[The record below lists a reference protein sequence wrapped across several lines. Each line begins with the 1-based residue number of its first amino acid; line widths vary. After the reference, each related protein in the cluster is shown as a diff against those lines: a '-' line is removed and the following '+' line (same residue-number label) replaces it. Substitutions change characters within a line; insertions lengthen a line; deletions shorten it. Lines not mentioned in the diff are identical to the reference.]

1 MAPRHK
7 ISELTEW
14 KQEQL
19 IKDRLKGRSYDSI
32 GEELGIAGNS
42 VKRWWLQAVP
52 EDKKLVIAAKM
63 KKEEVQEAADVIASD
78 GDDIDMDLRWIL
90 RRIRKAIEEADETGE
105 PDRILELAQMREM
118 RHTLES
124 LAKVRGMFSNK
135 IDVTVDLGTSPQFIL
150 LRKIILEVLE
160 NHAAAKADFLDKMRV
175 LKVVEHQP

>member
-63 KKEEVQEAADVIASD
+63 KKEEVQEAADIIASD
-78 GDDIDMDLRWIL
+78 GDDIDMDLRWLL
-90 RRIRKAIEEADETGE
+90 RRLRKVIEEADESGE

-118 RHTLES
+118 RQTLMD
-124 LAKVRGMFSNK
+124 LAKVRGMFSSK
-135 IDVTVDLGTSPQFIL
+135 IDVTVDLGTSPQFIM
-150 LRKIILEVLE
+150 LRKIILRVLE
-160 NHAAAKADFLDKMRV
+160 QFPDAKAAFLDEMQA
-175 LKVVEHQP
+175 LKVIEHQP